1 MAPAQSQSLRPVT
14 RAKNATQHPGL
25 VNAQQKRRS
34 VAEMAKVR
42 SEERLNKKLTE
53 QRLYAALK
61 KVAKVQ
67 DQNHDEDI
75 EANIPILAPSL
86 RRHETRGTI
95 VTNTADGDIT
105 LDDDLVVA
113 ETESVNPVDEDLDED
128 DPPVPVI
135 SERQAEINSWYDF
148 GSDLSTGEQPPKK
161 KKKKGDGTRE
171 LVGTLRKNPPAR
183 ENPKVNINVFA
194 KPTNKVPP
202 PRPKGKQPQPR
213 SLCVF
218 IVTWHR

>member
-14 RAKNATQHPGL
+14 RAKNATQRPGL
-25 VNAQQKRRS
+25 VDAQQKRRS

-86 RRHETRGTI
+86 RRHET
-95 VTNTADGDIT
+95 
-105 LDDDLVVA
+105 
-113 ETESVNPVDEDLDED
+113 
-128 DPPVPVI
+128 
-135 SERQAEINSWYDF
+135 
-148 GSDLSTGEQPPKK
+148 
-161 KKKKGDGTRE
+161 
-171 LVGTLRKNPPAR
+171 
-183 ENPKVNINVFA
+183 
-194 KPTNKVPP
+194 
-202 PRPKGKQPQPR
+202 
-213 SLCVF
+213 
-218 IVTWHR
+218 